1 MKNLV
6 LFGFLYF
13 QLSSSFCQTNYFQ
26 QNVNYTID
34 VTLNDV
40 EHTLDGFEII
50 HYTNNS
56 PDTLNFIWF
65 HLWPNAYKNDRTAFS
80 EQLLQLGRTD
90 FYFSDEDQHGYINR
104 LDFKVDGV
112 TADLEDHPQYI
123 DVAKLILPTAL
134 PPGQT
139 IKITTPFHE
148 KIPFNYSRGGHVGQ
162 TYQITQ
168 WYPKPAVYDREGW
181 HPMPYLDQGEFYSEF
196 GNFHVQITLPEKY
209 VVAATGRL
217 QNEKE
222 VKWLKEKAKEDSR
235 NQVDVEKAQLSVSN
249 EQERSSRDQDSST
262 KKKIKKRYSPTVH
275 KKQKSTNKKIA
286 PGTYKSSS
294 LPPSEVRESF
304 TSGDKGLKTLTYIQN
319 DVHDFAW
326 FADKNFL
333 VRHDTLQLASGKI
346 IDAWSF
352 FTPSGSKVWKNSIRF
367 LKDAIKTRSK
377 WLGEYP
383 YEVVTAVEAKMGFSG
398 GMEYPTITS
407 ISPMPDE
414 RSLDMTIE
422 HEVGHNWLYGIL
434 ASNEREHSWMDEG
447 MNTYFDNRYE
457 KLKYPG
463 ENLKRNKEGFF
474 EKRIPNDNTDLTY
487 RIQITSKKD
496 QPIETSSEDF
506 LGINYGVI
514 AYYKTGL
521 WMKRLEDFVGK
532 DMFDSCLH
540 RYYNQWKF
548 KHPYPEDFK
557 KTVAEVSGQNVDT
570 IFSFLSKKGTLEAA
584 KKKELKLAS
593 FFNFKNT
600 DKYNYLFISP
610 AIGYNYYD
618 NFMIGGLIHNY
629 TLPAE
634 KLQFFVAPMYA
645 TGSKRLVGIGGLNYH
660 WYPDRAFQK
669 IELGL
674 NGSSFSSNHSLD
686 TNGRKIFESFRKI
699 TPYLK
704 IYFKAKPLS
713 QTITWLDIRSYII
726 REKNFDGFSYKRES
740 DSLMMYPNALVNTN
754 FYINQVSLNT
764 ANRRALY
771 PYSYQIQLQQ
781 GKGFYRLNLTGNYFF
796 NYEKGGGLEA
806 RVFAAKFGYIGS
818 KYLGYFY
825 EQPKLLGGSGSDDY
839 TYSNYFLGRSAFSS
853 YVNAPLKND
862 GLAAQ
867 EIMIQNTGGLKLR
880 VDPSSVQG
888 RSENWIAAINLNSTL
903 PNNLLPAKLPLKLFF
918 DAGTYAEAWDRNA
931 SFSKFLYVG
940 GLQLSLFQNVLNV
953 YVPVIYS
960 KEFKDY
966 LKTDKEAN
974 RFLKKIT
981 FSIDIQNFRLNKF
994 LGLTNL

>member
-1 MKNLV
+1 MNEACSLFGDLLLLFFIFDEIIVLKNLF
-6 LFGFLYF
+6 LFGFFYF

-26 QNVNYTID
+26 QNVNYKID

-40 EHTLDGFEII
+40 ENTLDGFEII
-50 HYTNNS
+50 YYTNNS
-56 PDTLNFIWF
+56 PDTLHFIWF
-65 HLWPNAYKNDRTAFS
+65 HLWPNAYKNDHTAFS

-90 FYFSDEDQHGYINR
+90 FYFSNEDQRGYINR

-112 TADLEDHPQYI
+112 TADFEDHPQYI
-123 DVAKLILPTAL
+123 DVAKLMLPRAL

-148 KIPFNYSRGGHVGQ
+148 KIPFNFSRGGHVGK

-209 VVAATGRL
+209 IVAATGKL

-222 VKWLKEKAKEDSR
+222 LEWLKKKAATSKEAPAMVNRQSK
-235 NQVDVEKAQLSVSN
+235 NKEHKTGNKASPIPSL
-249 EQERSSRDQDSST
+249 EDRSSG
-262 KKKIKKRYSPTVH
+262 V
-275 KKQKSTNKKIA
+275 
-286 PGTYKSSS
+286 
-294 LPPSEVRESF
+294 
-304 TSGDKGLKTLTYIQN
+304 KGLKTLTYVQN

-333 VRHDTLQLASGKI
+333 VHHDTLQLQSGKI

-352 FTPSGSKVWKNSIRF
+352 FTPSGSKIWNNSIQF

-383 YEVVTAVEAKMGFSG
+383 YEIVTAVEAKMGFSG

-414 RSLDMTIE
+414 RSLDITIE

-434 ASNEREHSWMDEG
+434 ASNERTHPWMDEG

-457 KLKYPG
+457 ILKYPD
-463 ENLKRNKEGFF
+463 ENLKNSKEGFF
-474 EKRIPNDNTDLTY
+474 EKRIPNDNTDITY
-487 RIQITSKKD
+487 RIQTTSKKD

-506 LGINYGVI
+506 SETNYGAI

-521 WMKRLEDFVGK
+521 WMKALEDFVGK
-532 DMFDSCLH
+532 DLFDSCLH
-540 RYYNQWKF
+540 EYYDQWKF

-557 KTVAEVSGQNVDT
+557 KIIEEVSGKNVDT
-570 IFSFLSKKGTLEAA
+570 IFSFLSKKGNFEPAR
-584 KKKELKLAS
+584 KKELKLAS

-600 DKYNYLFISP
+600 DKYNYLFLSP

-645 TGSKRLVGIGGLNYH
+645 TGSKQLVGIGGLNYH
-660 WYPDRAFQK
+660 WYPDRTFEK

-704 IYFKAKPLS
+704 IYFKTKPLS
-713 QTITWLDIRSYII
+713 QAVTWLDIRSYII
-726 REKNFDGFSYKRES
+726 KEKNFNGFSYKRES
-740 DSLMMYPNALVNTN
+740 DSSMMYPNTLVNASS
-754 FYINQVSLNT
+754 YINQVSLNGVDH
-764 ANRRALY
+764 RALY

-796 NYEKGGGLEA
+796 NYAKGGGLQA

-818 KYLGYFY
+818 RYLGYFY
-825 EQPKLLGGSGSDDY
+825 EQPKLLGGNGSDDY

-862 GLAAQ
+862 GLPAQ
-867 EIMIQNTGGLKLR
+867 QIMIQNTGGLKLR

-888 RSENWIAAINLNSTL
+888 RSENWIAAINLNSTV
-903 PNNLLPAKLPLKLFF
+903 PNNLLPAKMPLKLFF
-918 DAGTYAEAWDRNA
+918 DAGTYAEAWDRNV
-931 SFSKFLYVG
+931 SLSKFLYVG
-940 GLQLSLFQNVLNV
+940 GLQLSLFKNVLNV
-953 YVPVIYS
+953 YAPIIYS

-966 LKTDKEAN
+966 LKTDNQAN
-974 RFLKKIT
+974 KFLKKIT
-981 FSIDIQNFRLNKF
+981 FSIDIQNFRLYNF
-994 LGLTNL
+994 LGLSNL